1 MISTRVHGMIDYA
14 VAGLFGG
21 LAATRVLEPPVRR
34 VLGAAGAYHT
44 SYSVLTDYEAG
55 IRGRI
60 PMPQHLALDAL
71 GGAALCGAGLLMRR
85 QSPGARALLVA
96 AGLSELAVVALSDAT
111 PASRPGQGAG
121 PLSRLLGHAAEREER
136 GYPPIDKPK
145 PVVPGVFI
153 VDSLLPG
160 ALGKVLPARMT
171 VLRLHNGDLL
181 LHSPTRYSDSL
192 RRELEAL
199 GRIRHLVAPSFAHW
213 MFLRPWQQ
221 ACPDATTWAAP
232 GLRQRRQV
240 RHSGVRLDHDLSDR
254 APPEWGDGIELVTV
268 PGGLGFRE
276 VALFHR
282 PTRTLVL
289 TDLVLNLERHKL
301 PRLMRPVATMLG
313 VTAPDGMP
321 PAYLRALVNLRRT
334 AAKRAARRLLALL
347 PERVIFAHGRPFER
361 DGTAALRRSLRWL
374 VDGLPPDVGRS
385 CAGGWA
391 CASSPL
397 H

>member
-1 MISTRVHGMIDYA
+1 MVSTRVHVMI
-14 VAGLFGG
+14 
-21 LAATRVLEPPVRR
+21 
-34 VLGAAGAYHT
+34 
-44 SYSVLTDYEAG
+44 
-55 IRGRI
+55 
-60 PMPQHLALDAL
+60 DAL

-85 QSPGARALLVA
+85 QPPAARAMLIA
-96 AGLSELAVVALSDAT
+96 AGLSELAVAALSQSA
-111 PASRPGQGAG
+111 PARPSGQRGGAK
-121 PLSRLLGHAAEREER
+121 SRLLGHATPQEEL
-136 GYPPIDKPK
+136 GYPPLDRPK
-145 PVVPGVFI
+145 PVVPGVFV

-171 VLRLHNGDLL
+171 VLRLGNGDLL

-192 RRELEAL
+192 RRELETL

-213 MFLRPWQQ
+213 IFLRPWQR

-240 RHSGVRLDHDLSDR
+240 RKSGVRLDHDLSDR
-254 APPEWGDGIELVTV
+254 APAEWGDGVELVAV

-276 VALFHR
+276 IALFHQ

-321 PAYLRALVNLRRT
+321 PAYLRALINLQRT
-334 AAKRAARRLLALL
+334 AAKRAARRLLALR
-347 PERVIFAHGRPFER
+347 PERVIFAHGRCFER
-361 DGTAALRRSLRWL
+361 DGTAALRRSFRWL
-374 VDGLPPDVGRS
+374 LDG
-385 CAGGWA
+385 
-391 CASSPL
+391 
-397 H
+397 